1 MEAAIRALTIAR
13 LKARLSACE
22 TESSALARE
31 VLSPST
37 SAERRSEVLMLRAAM
52 QSWSVALWR
61 DLQQLEIEESH
72 SFQER
77 RIHITKAVPTF

>member
-13 LKARLSACE
+13 LKVRLSACE
-22 TESSALARE
+22 SESSALARE
-31 VLSPST
+31 VLSPLT

-61 DLQQLEIEESH
+61 DLQQLEIEETH

-77 RIHITKAVPTF
+77 RIHVAKVVQSF